1 MIQDIE
7 SLKAAQQIL
16 CTTAMNNLTDSL
28 NLFTFVQHIDG
39 REPKGRQ
46 AIAEQLMDIEDR
58 LLVVKTQVQSIRN
71 LYMEV

>member
-1 MIQDIE
+1 MLLKLME
-7 SLKAAQQIL
+7 SRCISDSGYRKLKSFP
-16 CTTAMNNLTDSL
+16 TDSL

-39 REPKGRQ
+39 REPRGRQ

-58 LLVVKTQVQSIRN
+58 LLVVKTQIQSIRN

>member
-1 MIQDIE
+1 
-7 SLKAAQQIL
+7 
-16 CTTAMNNLTDSL
+16 MNNLTDSL

-46 AIAEQLMDIEDR
+46 AIAEQLMDIKDR